1 MNLSESLAGNSAQSP
16 QDLRTE
22 RFFKPLLN
30 GLLAGL
36 VLLLAAGAM
45 LVNFHLTMTRKAED
59 SMRNSLRRAALA
71 CALTIDP
78 EVHASLTEAA
88 QQGSPPYEEA
98 CDRLRQ
104 AKEAMQGPEKFH
116 FVYTCVLRDEKV
128 YFILDPTPAGD
139 SDGDGVDD
147 KSHLMDPYP
156 EADPEMISTLK
167 TGEVVVMKEPESDRW
182 GTFLSGYAP
191 ISDATGKVIAL
202 VGVDME
208 LSFYENEIHDIKLAT
223 LFAALGLLLVSTLV
237 GYGVWHHEKRMHAAI
252 IRLEDKTEAAQAAST
267 EKSRFLATMSDEI
280 RTPMSGVIGPTEL
293 LLNTPLTAEQRD
305 YVQTIQTSGEG
316 LLAVLNDILDF
327 SKIEAGSLTVESKPV
342 RVKELVSEVVKL
354 FVLQAKAKG
363 LHLDSN
369 ISRGT
374 PLVIETDLARL
385 RQILINL
392 VSNAVKF
399 TNTGSISLCVSPDR
413 MEDGRPGI
421 RFTIT
426 DTGIGISKEQHHRLF
441 LPFSQVDSSTTRKYN
456 GTGLGLVI
464 ADRVCRALGGRI
476 KLDSTP
482 GAGSSFHFVL
492 SAPTAAD
499 VENASGLCAAPASTG
514 EGPSDGQRSEALII
528 CADGL
533 LRTLL
538 LRRLEKQGWKVF
550 VAEKM
555 EAALASGPSPD
566 LVVFDLD
573 LASGSAAVFVE
584 EVMQRFPALRYAA
597 IDSGVSPENR
607 AAILATG
614 ISALLPRNP
623 SAADLALFS
632 PVRISR

>member
-1 MNLSESLAGNSAQSP
+1 MNLSESLAGNSSQSP
-16 QDLRTE
+16 QELGTSS
-22 RFFKPLLN
+22 FFKPLIN

-36 VLLLAAGAM
+36 VLLLATGAM
-45 LVNFHLTMTRKAED
+45 LVNFHLTTTHQAED

-78 EVHASLTEAA
+78 VVHASLTEAA
-88 QQGSPPYEEA
+88 QQGSQPYVEA
-98 CDRLRQ
+98 CDRLRH
-104 AKEAMQGPEKFH
+104 AKDAMEGPEKFR

-128 YFILDPTPAGD
+128 YFVLDPTPAGD

-191 ISDATGKVIAL
+191 ITDATGKVIAMA
-202 VGVDME
+202 GVDME
-208 LSFYENEIHDIKLAT
+208 LSFYQNEIHDIRQASL
-223 LFAALGLLLVSTLV
+223 LAALGLLLVSIIV
-237 GYGVWHHEKRMHAAI
+237 GYGVWHHEDRMHTAI
-252 IRLEDKTEAAQAAST
+252 IRLEDTTEAAQAASK
-267 EKSRFLATMSDEI
+267 EKSRFLATMSEEI

-305 YVQTIQTSGEG
+305 YVHTIQTSGEG

-342 RVKELVSEVVKL
+342 RVKELVCEVVKL
-354 FVLQAKAKG
+354 FVSQARAKG
-363 LHLDSN
+363 LHLESD

-374 PLVIETDLARL
+374 PPVIETDPARL

-399 TNTGSISLCVSPDR
+399 TNTGNISLCVSPDR

-441 LPFSQVDSSTTRKYN
+441 LPFSQVDSSTTRQYN

-464 ADRVCRALGGRI
+464 SDRVCRALGGRI
-476 KLDSTP
+476 VLDSTP

-492 SAPTAAD
+492 SAPAATGAEVAGD
-499 VENASGLCAAPASTG
+499 LCAAPTSADDGASVAQPG
-514 EGPSDGQRSEALII
+514 VALVI
-528 CADGL
+528 CADRL

-538 LRRLEKQGWKVF
+538 LRRLEKQGWQVS
-550 VAEKM
+550 VAESM
-555 EAALASGPSPD
+555 EASRASGSSPD
-566 LVVFDLD
+566 LVLFDLD
-573 LASGSAAVFVE
+573 LASGSAAEFAE
-584 EVMQRFPALRYAA
+584 EVIQRFPAARFAA
-597 IDSGVSPENR
+597 IDSGLSAENR
-607 AAILATG
+607 AAVLAAG
-614 ISALLPRNP
+614 VSALLPRNP
-623 SAADLALFS
+623 SLADLAMFS
-632 PVRISR
+632 PAASFG